1 MAAPPRLPGLVVL
14 ASTYPRWAKD
24 PEPGFVH
31 ELAQRLTSDFHVTV
45 IAPHAPGALEQERLD
60 GVQVVRYRYAPERW
74 ETLVNEGGIISNLRR
89 SPWKLLLLPTFVL
102 CQWWAVRRVIRE
114 SAPSVLHAH
123 WLVPQGLIAATQSP
137 RAANAV
143 PFLVTSHGADL
154 FALRGRVFRRLKAF
168 VLRRAAIVT
177 VVSSAMTDEV
187 EALSP
192 GVTAVVAPMGVDLEG
207 RFCPDAQVA
216 RVEDEA
222 LFVGRLVEKKG
233 VAHLVEAWPRV
244 VAVRPEARLRIV
256 GFGPLEASLRLR
268 CQQLGV
274 ASSIEFVGAIP
285 QSELPG
291 HYRRAAVFVAPF
303 VAGRDGDQEG
313 LGLVTVEAIGTG
325 CPVVVGDVPAVRD
338 VVTGPEV
345 GTIVDARN
353 PEALAAAV
361 VAAMAGSAPA
371 PDGVAQFGW
380 QSRASQYRR
389 LLSAAVSKHGIS

>member
-1 MAAPPRLPGLVVL
+1 MAALPRLPGLIVL
-14 ASTYPRWAKD
+14 ASTYPRWARD

-31 ELAQRLTSDFHVTV
+31 ELAKRLTSRFHVTV
-45 IAPHAPGALEQERLD
+45 VAPHAPGALERECLE
-60 GVQVVRYRYAPERW
+60 GVHVVRYRYAPEKW

-89 SPWKLLLLPTFVL
+89 SPWKLLLLPTFVMG
-102 CQWWAVRRVIRE
+102 QWWAVRRAISE
-114 SAPSVLHAH
+114 SRPSVLHAH
-123 WLVPQGLIAATQSP
+123 WLVPQGLIAATQSA

-154 FALRGRVFRRLKAF
+154 FALRGRFFKLLKAF

-177 VVSSAMTDEV
+177 VVSSTMTAEV
-187 EALSP
+187 EALAP
-192 GVTAVVAPMGVDLEG
+192 GTTAVVAPMGVDLEG
-207 RFCPDAQVA
+207 RFRPDSQVA
-216 RVEDEA
+216 RVQDEA

-244 VAVRPEARLRIV
+244 LAVRPGARLRIV

-274 ASSIEFVGAIP
+274 AASIEFIGPVP
-285 QSELPG
+285 QSELAG

-313 LGLVTVEAIGTG
+313 LGLVTVEAIATG

-353 PEALAAAV
+353 AEALATAV
-361 VAAMAGSAPA
+361 IAAMAGNAP
-371 PDGVAQFGW
+371 PPESVARFSW
-380 QSRASQYRR
+380 QSRARQYQE
-389 LLSAAVSKHGIS
+389 LLTLATSKPWAR